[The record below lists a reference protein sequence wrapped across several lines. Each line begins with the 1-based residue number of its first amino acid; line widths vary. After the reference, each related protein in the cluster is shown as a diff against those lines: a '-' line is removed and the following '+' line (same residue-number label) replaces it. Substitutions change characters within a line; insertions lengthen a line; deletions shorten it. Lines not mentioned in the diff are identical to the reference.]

1 MFNLGGCPTNL
12 NIKGFYSFHRAP
24 MYANAAYIR
33 PFLAGCR
40 NIIILPFFST
50 FCPPA
55 LAVLRSRES
64 VGLILPASL
73 PQTETKPKP
82 AGGCGRV
89 VCLSFL
95 PHDEREGKNLD
106 RRRGIDASLLSQLPT
121 FFSLTI
127 TLIGFPYNSF
137 SPSFSLHDTQ
147 LLTFPAHLFQIAV
160 IYRSPLLLPLWGVG
174 VSNKLSFSGNLLR
187 SPSIS
192 SFKTVLISVE
202 KNLQTMAS
210 FKSR

>member
-1 MFNLGGCPTNL
+1 MAWLVEGGLAPYMVGGGGVQSWWVSHQPKHQRLLLVSSRAHVCECRVHSSFFGGLQEYNNPSILLHLLSSCP
-12 NIKGFYSFHRAP
+12 
-24 MYANAAYIR
+24 
-33 PFLAGCR
+33 
-40 NIIILPFFST
+40 
-50 FCPPA
+50 
-55 LAVLRSRES
+55 VLRSRES

-137 SPSFSLHDTQ
+137 SLLLLPPRHTAAHFPRPSFSDRRHLYIP
-147 LLTFPAHLFQIAV
+147 LTTATL
-160 IYRSPLLLPLWGVG
+160 GVG
-174 VSNKLSFSGNLLR
+174 VKQQAVFFG
-187 SPSIS
+187 
-192 SFKTVLISVE
+192 
-202 KNLQTMAS
+202 
-210 FKSR
+210 